1 MPALISPGKHS
12 KLWKV
17 WRRTGQGRGELFFLE
32 HKEAVIE
39 SLKSEYSPYQVLLGM
54 SLYRQDERRW
64 ERLAIESEA
73 HWYLLPDDEL
83 DRVLSVKASNG
94 LCGVFRPYPWSREA
108 VLKSG
113 ALLITWQIQDPG
125 NLGTLIRSSS
135 GLAGGAVL
143 CVGGCR
149 AWSSKV
155 ARASAGAL
163 LRSPLNQVSVGEGVS
178 VLKNLK
184 EQGFSLFA
192 AVPREGQSAEHVNWT
207 RRDAIVIGNESHGLP
222 SQVLQMAQPVS
233 LVMTSETESLNAGVA
248 GSILIYE
255 RARRKT

>member
-1 MPALISPGKHS
+1 M
-12 KLWKV
+12 
-17 WRRTGQGRGELFFLE
+17 
-32 HKEAVIE
+32 
-39 SLKSEYSPYQVLLGM
+39 
-54 SLYRQDERRW
+54 
-64 ERLAIESEA
+64 
-73 HWYLLPDDEL
+73 
-83 DRVLSVKASNG
+83 
-94 LCGVFRPYPWSREA
+94 
-108 VLKSG
+108 
-113 ALLITWQIQDPG
+113 
-125 NLGTLIRSSS
+125 
-135 GLAGGAVL
+135 
-143 CVGGCR
+143 
-149 AWSSKV
+149 
-155 ARASAGAL
+155 
-163 LRSPLNQVSVGEGVS
+163 S